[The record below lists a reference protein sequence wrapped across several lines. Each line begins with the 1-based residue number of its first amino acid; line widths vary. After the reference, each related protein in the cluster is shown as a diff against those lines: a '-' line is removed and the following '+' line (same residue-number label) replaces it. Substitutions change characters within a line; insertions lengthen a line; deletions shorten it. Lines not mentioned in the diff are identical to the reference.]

1 MENKT
6 IFKRLQEI
14 KAQLSATKLTKS
26 GKNTYSGYS
35 YFELSDF
42 LPTLIKL
49 CNDNGVYTQVSF
61 TNDMAILTAINI
73 DNPQERVEVTSP
85 MREAEVKGAVS
96 IQQLGAVQTY
106 ERRYLYMAMFDIVD
120 NDVCDAVQGKS
131 EQLYAKQTNNAV
143 STQNVPNLRPQ
154 GQFKAATQAQLG
166 YAQKLGMQVE
176 PNRQYSYDEVNSFI
190 KSHQNQQRY
199 QQYSVPT
206 MNMNVQDE
214 ADAVADA
221 YDQQ

>member
-61 TNDMAILTAINI
+61 TNDMAILTAINV

-143 STQNVPNLRPQ
+143 SAQNAPNLRPQ

>member
-61 TNDMAILTAINI
+61 TNDMAILTAINV

-143 STQNVPNLRPQ
+143 SAQNVPNLRPQ
-154 GQFKAATQAQLG
+154 SQFKAATSAQLS

-176 PNRQYSYDEVNSFI
+176 PTRQYSYDEVNSFI
-190 KSHQNQQRY
+190 KSHQNQLRH

-221 YDQQ
+221 YDKQ

>member
-61 TNDMAILTAINI
+61 TNDMAILTAINV

-131 EQLYAKQTNNAV
+131 EQLYTKQTNNAV
-143 STQNVPNLRPQ
+143 SAQNVSNLRPQ

-206 MNMNVQDE
+206 MNMNTQDE

>member
-61 TNDMAILTAINI
+61 TNDMAILTAINV

-131 EQLYAKQTNNAV
+131 EQSYAKQTNNAV
-143 STQNVPNLRPQ
+143 SAQNVPNLRPQ
-154 GQFKAATQAQLG
+154 GQFKAATQAQLS

>member
-61 TNDMAILTAINI
+61 TNDIAILTAINV